1 MPNLHSKVVI
11 ISGAAG
17 GIGQE
22 LVADLV
28 AQGAKILATDVDE
41 VALKKL
47 EQPSVKTMQ
56 LDVRKSD
63 AWQNVF
69 KEAATLGT
77 PYALINA
84 VGVLKPGYI
93 DAITDK
99 DVDFHID
106 INVKGVMLGSSVAA
120 REFKK
125 RAAGLGG
132 PGQRAATDGV
142 GASCA
147 GHIINIASLA
157 GVAPVPGIALY
168 SASKFAV
175 RGFTLALAAEL
186 KDTGVFATVV
196 CPDAVKTPMLDL
208 QKDYPE
214 AALTFSGAAP
224 LTAADVAHA
233 ITKIIGKNELEIT
246 LPFWRGVIAKTASAL
261 PGIAPAVIDSLK
273 RAGLENQSKYTKGER

>member
-1 MPNLHSKVVI
+1 MNVSGKVI
-11 ISGAAG
+11 IVSGAAG

-22 LVADLV
+22 IVGSL
-28 AQGAKILATDVDE
+28 AQEGAIVVATDVDE
-41 VALKKL
+41 VALRKL
-47 EQPSVKTMQ
+47 GNLTRVQTLK
-56 LDVRKSD
+56 LDVRKADEWEKIFSH
-63 AWQNVF
+63 AQ
-69 KEAATLGT
+69 ALG
-77 PYALINA
+77 PVYALVNA

-93 DAITDK
+93 DTVTPK

-125 RAAGLGG
+125 AGE
-132 PGQRAATDGV
+132 
-142 GASCA
+142 

-157 GVAPVPGIALY
+157 GVAPIPGIGLY

-186 KDTGVFATVV
+186 REHGVHVTVV

-214 AALTFSGAAP
+214 AALTFSGSEP
-224 LTAADVAHA
+224 LTAKDIAAA
-233 ITKIIGKNELEIT
+233 ITGVLGKDEAEIT
-246 LPFWRGVIAKTASAL
+246 LPFWRGIFAKTASAL
-261 PGIAPAVIDSLK
+261 PGLAPALIDTLRK
-273 RAGLENQSKYTKGER
+273 TGLENQSKYTKG